1 MKKLYTITILF
12 ILLSMIIGAQDL
24 TGEKPPYIFGDEI
37 KINDDTDINISQG
50 APQVAVFENKVYL
63 IWFDNRDNTNGNS
76 DAYFAKSTDT
86 GGNFSEN
93 KKIGDQTGSLD
104 DIEVG
109 PTGNIYGIFA
119 YYGNISFM
127 KSTNEGDTFSDPINV
142 NDEESDGGCSFPAM
156 AVDNDDNIY
165 VVWQDYRNHLP
176 SKESSN
182 PDIYL
187 AKSNDGG
194 ESFGPNIRVND
205 GISLASQWNP
215 DIAVSEDGGVYV
227 VWQDARNDQSGGDA
241 DWDIYFAKSNDGGK
255 SFDDNVMVSHD
266 ETHSSQSNPR
276 IATDSS
282 GNIYVVWADQR
293 PGQGDESGNYK
304 IYFSKSKNSGL
315 SFESD
320 VFIKGGPVGARIMA
334 DDKGIYIFYVF
345 GIGYMINSEDCGK
358 TFSEPMYVTPEDN
371 TPRMA
376 LDNQSNIYLVWT
388 DSRESSGWY
397 GDIYFKK
404 GIRTKPSNENGDDI
418 QNNNQN
424 QDNIDT
430 WLWVIV
436 AVILI
441 ALVAYIAKR
450 RRSG

>member
-1 MKKLYTITILF
+1 MKKLYTITILL

-50 APQVAVFENKVYL
+50 VPQVAVYEDNVY
-63 IWFDNRDNTNGNS
+63 ITWFDNRDNTNGNS

-142 NDEESDGGCSFPAM
+142 NDEESDGGCSFPAI
-156 AVDNDDNIY
+156 AVDNEDNIY

-205 GISLASQWNP
+205 DISLASQCEP
-215 DIAVSEDGGVYV
+215 DIAVSEDGEVYV
-227 VWQDARNDQSGGDA
+227 VWQDFRNDQPGGDA
-241 DWDIYFAKSNDGGK
+241 DWDIYFAKSSNGGI
-255 SFDDNVMVSHD
+255 SFDDNVMLSHD
-266 ETHSSQSNPR
+266 ETYSSQSNPR

-304 IYFSKSKNSGL
+304 IYFSKSINRGL

-320 VFIKGGPVGARIMA
+320 IFIIGGPVGARILA
-334 DDKGIYIFYVF
+334 DDKGVYITFSG
-345 GIGYMINSEDCGK
+345 GIGYLVYSEDGE
-358 TFSEPMYVTPEDN
+358 TFSEPMYITPSYR
-371 TPRMA
+371 TPRIA
-376 LDNQSNIYLVWT
+376 LDDQSNIYLVWT
-388 DSRESSGWY
+388 DYRECGGWH

-404 GIRTKPSNENGDDI
+404 GIRTEPSNENGDDV
-418 QNNNQN
+418 QNNH
-424 QDNIDT
+424 QDQDSIDS

-441 ALVAYIAKR
+441 ALVAYIVKR
-450 RRSG
+450 KRSG